1 MKRKEMIKDKITFNT
16 IIRKGKF
23 IKDDNFVIYYL
34 PSNDSNTKFGIA
46 IKRTIGKAVVRN
58 KLKRQTRFIIDKNK
72 KKFKNGYNYII
83 MIREKSLD
91 NGFNSMDK
99 SFNTLIERINYEKK

>member
-1 MKRKEMIKDKITFNT
+1 MRRKEMIKDKNTFNN

-23 IKDDNFVIYYL
+23 IKDENFVIYYL
-34 PSNDSNTKFGIA
+34 PNEDNKTKFGIA
-46 IKRTIGKAVVRN
+46 IKKNIGKAVVRN
-58 KLKRQTRFIIDKNK
+58 KLKRQTRFIMDKYK
-72 KKFKNGYNYII
+72 KKFKNNYNYII
-83 MIREKSLD
+83 MIREKCLE